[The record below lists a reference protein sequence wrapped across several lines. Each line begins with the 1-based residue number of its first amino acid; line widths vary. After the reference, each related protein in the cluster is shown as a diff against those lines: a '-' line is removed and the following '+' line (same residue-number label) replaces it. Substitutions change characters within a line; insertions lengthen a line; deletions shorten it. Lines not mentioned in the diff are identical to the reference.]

1 VSDRAHKYNRKVRWP
16 TSVTR
21 KQKDHNANKSHG
33 TQTKVTARK
42 QKLTARKQKLTA
54 RKKKLTAPKKKLTAP
69 TRKNS
74 RHQRKTHGTKE
85 KTHGTKEKLAA
96 QEHIFSMRG
105 LETDLKQSNKHGGLN
120 KIYMRLNRGMHIC
133 PTPS

>member
-1 VSDRAHKYNRKVRWP
+1 MSH
-16 TSVTR
+16 
-21 KQKDHNANKSHG
+21 ANNKIT

-54 RKKKLTAPKKKLTAP
+54 PKKKLTAPKKKLTAP
-69 TRKNS
+69 KKKLTAPKKNS

-85 KTHGTKEKLAA
+85 KTHGTKEKLTA

-120 KIYMRLNRGMHIC
+120 EIFNMSKFCPNCGEEVHIAAAAANYC
-133 PTPS
+133 VSCGGE